1 MDTSLRASGSMIGC
15 SNIPE
20 LIMENGWRHVSTV
33 SDAFL
38 FLRSPNSV
46 CSPERPDYAT
56 GLEMRSS
63 SYV

>member
-1 MDTSLRASGSMIGC
+1 MIGC

-33 SDAFL
+33 WDAFL

-46 CSPERPDYAT
+46 SSAERPDYAT